1 MNEANQGSE
10 TNRYFI
16 NKKAEMGFET
26 FKRDMVRLREANK
39 KFISLR
45 ALKWLNHISD
55 LTRIVITAI
64 IGVSAIIATY
74 TIINT
79 RGIDVLTQMVSWI
92 TDILKLAKLFF

>member
-1 MNEANQGSE
+1 MNRANQGSE

-39 KFISLR
+39 EFISLR
-45 ALKWLNHISD
+45 ALKWLIHISN
-55 LTRIVITAI
+55 LTRIVIAVI
-64 IGVSAIIATY
+64 IGVIVIIATY

-92 TDILKLAKLFF
+92 TDIFKLVKLFF